1 MALDS
6 GAYRALRRE
15 LRGTWAAA
23 HTPCWLCGQ
32 PIDYTLRAGDPGAF
46 ELDHK
51 LPRRTHP
58 HLELDPRNCA
68 PTHLRCNRGK
78 GANVH
83 NPVLGETTE
92 AW

>member
-23 HTPCWLCGQ
+23 GTRCWLCGQ
-32 PIDYTLRAGDPGAF
+32 AIDYSLPAGDPGAF

-51 LPRRTHP
+51 IPRKQRP
-58 HLELDPRNCA
+58 DLELDPRNCA
-68 PTHLRCNRGK
+68 PTHLRCNRSK
-78 GANVH
+78 GASVH
-83 NPVLGETTE
+83 QLALGETTE
-92 AW
+92 DW